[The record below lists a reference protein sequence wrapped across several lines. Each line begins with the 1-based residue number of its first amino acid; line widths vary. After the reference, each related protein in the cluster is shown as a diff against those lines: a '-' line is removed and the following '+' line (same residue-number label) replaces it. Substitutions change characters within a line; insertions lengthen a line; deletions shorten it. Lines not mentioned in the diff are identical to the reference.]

1 MPTAT
6 LVRLAL
12 LEARRGGLAWLAL
25 ALIVLSTALAAFLSQ
40 VAITEGR
47 ALQVAVVG
55 ALLRAVAVFVVA
67 SHVIASIRR
76 EIDDKRLEMMLA
88 LPLSRTQQYL
98 GRLAGYAASAICL
111 SAAFA
116 LPLLLWAAAPA
127 VAAWG
132 ISLACETA
140 LVAALALFFG
150 ITLAQFV
157 PAFAATAGFY
167 LLSRMM
173 PTIQLVA
180 ASPLAEPSP
189 LQDAARFSVDAVAL
203 LLPGLDAATRTE
215 WLLYG
220 TPGGAAFASV
230 LAGLLGYGVL
240 VIAAGLFD
248 FHRRSL

>member
-25 ALIVLSTALAAFLSQ
+25 ALVALSVGLAAFLSQ
-40 VAITEGR
+40 VAITESR
-47 ALQVAVVG
+47 SLQVAVVG
-55 ALLRAVAVFVVA
+55 ALLRAAAVFLVA

-76 EIDDKRLEMMLA
+76 ELDDKRLEMMLA

-98 GRLAGYAASAICL
+98 GRLAGYSASAVCL

-116 LPLLLWAAAPA
+116 LPLLFWATAPA
-127 VAAWG
+127 VASWG

-140 LVAALALFFG
+140 LVAALALFFAV
-150 ITLAQFV
+150 TLAQFV
-157 PAFAATAGFY
+157 PAFAATAGLY
-167 LLSRMM
+167 LLSRLM

-189 LQDAARFSVDAVAL
+189 LQDAARVCIDAVAL

-215 WLLYG
+215 WLVYG
-220 TPGGAAFASV
+220 APGAAAFAGA
-230 LAGLLGYGVL
+230 LAGLVAYGVL
-240 VIAAGLFD
+240 AIAAGLFD